1 MTLLNKGTVWSRT
14 FVTIQRQGHVRAR
27 WQRMTLEVRVC
38 LYLEVGEDSG
48 ASCGRGKEYE
58 TYIEKLPQIVLFL
71 RRMPDTL

>member
-1 MTLLNKGTVWSRT
+1 
-14 FVTIQRQGHVRAR
+14 
-27 WQRMTLEVRVC
+27 MTLEVRVC

-48 ASCGRGKEYE
+48 ASCGRGKEYQ